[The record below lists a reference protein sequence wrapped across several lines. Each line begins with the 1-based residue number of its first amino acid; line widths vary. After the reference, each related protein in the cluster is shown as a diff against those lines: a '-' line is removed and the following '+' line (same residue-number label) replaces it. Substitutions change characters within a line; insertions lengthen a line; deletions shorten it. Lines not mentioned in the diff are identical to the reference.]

1 MGNAGISQGKR
12 LAAPTGAFWLLLLLS
27 AIVGV
32 VIVMISGNA
41 LRFVDEVDYF
51 ALAQKLIAGQG
62 YVDPEGIPT
71 AYRPPGYPFLMALFA
86 SWSQGVVLLKLLNM
100 VFLVGAMMLI
110 KHLVSTATPHVAWL
124 AGGAALA
131 YPVWIYTA
139 STLYPQT
146 LCMLLLLAVVALLL
160 RRSNDWMPMVG
171 CGLLL
176 GVLILVAPSFQLLA
190 PFLGLYVVFAG
201 PFNWRRNLLAA
212 MLFAAVAGLT
222 ISPWLFRNYQVFD
235 KFVPVATNGGVN
247 LLFGNSEFSG
257 ANTGVNVD
265 LTRYMAQ
272 VQGLNEA
279 DASKKLQGFA
289 VDWVKN
295 HPEDAIAL
303 YVRKLI
309 NYFNYRAELATASQG
324 AAWKDWL
331 MFFTYYPL
339 LLVVAVRLMFV
350 RQQPLTPTEKLLG
363 GLYLCNAFLAAVFF
377 TRIRFRLPFDG
388 LLMAWAIISV
398 GHLVNLMPVAFR
410 RGAALKRHPL
420 RHLCWLIQK

>member
-1 MGNAGISQGKR
+1 MGSVGLSHRKKR
-12 LAAPTGAFWLLLLLS
+12 VAPTGMFWLLLLLS
-27 AIVGV
+27 AIAGV
-32 VIVMISGNA
+32 VIVIISGPA
-41 LRFVDEVDYF
+41 LRYVDEVDYF

-62 YVDPEGIPT
+62 YVDPGGAPT

-86 SWSQGVVLLKLLNM
+86 PWSHGVVLIKLLN
-100 VFLVGAMMLI
+100 VLFLIGAMMLI
-110 KHLVSTATPHVAWL
+110 KHLVSTTTPHVAWL

-146 LCMLLLLAVVALLL
+146 LCMLLLLTVVALLL
-160 RRSNDWMPMVG
+160 RRSHYWITMVG

-176 GVLILVAPSFQLLA
+176 GLLILVAPSFQLLA
-190 PFLGLYVVFAG
+190 PFLGLYVVAAG
-201 PFNWRRNLLAA
+201 PFHWRRNLLAA

-222 ISPWLFRNYQVFD
+222 ISPWLLRNYQVFD

-247 LLFGNSEFSG
+247 LLFGNSEFAG

-265 LTRYMAQ
+265 LTRYMSQ

-279 DASKKLQGFA
+279 DVSKKLQGFA

-295 HPEDAIAL
+295 HPEDAAVL
-303 YVRKLI
+303 YARKLI
-309 NYFNYRAELATASQG
+309 NYFNYRAELATANQG

-350 RQQPLTPTEKLLG
+350 RRQPLTHTEMLLG

-388 LLMAWAIISV
+388 LLMTWAIISV
-398 GHLVNLMPVAFR
+398 GHLVNLLPMTSR
-410 RGAALKRHPL
+410 RGSTPARHPA
-420 RHLCWLIQK
+420 